1 MQHSGYYLWE
11 GITFLMQILVGTG
24 LLVLRRKARGRP
36 AFTDADRQLFFA
48 NPRARVST
56 PKFWVNFVLATF
68 LCLFVGLLERLVLA
82 PFGAAV
88 LATAQLITVLGIVKK
103 SLC

>member
-24 LLVLRRKARGRP
+24 LLVLRRKASGRP
-36 AFTDADRQLFFA
+36 AFTEADRQLFLA
-48 NPRARVST
+48 RPRVRVST
-56 PKFWVNFVLATF
+56 PKFWVNFSVAAF
-68 LCLFVGLLERLVLA
+68 LCLFVGLLERLILA

-88 LATAQLITVLGIVKK
+88 LATAQLITFLGIVKK